1 MKRSVPLAHR
11 AILLTWVNL
20 LLRFAGTVFGV
31 YLSRQIGEQGL
42 GLLQL
47 TMSVGSLA
55 MIAGIGG
62 IRTAAMYLTAEELGR
77 KCRRGLRWV
86 LSGCLRYSLVCSVTV
101 GGLLWVFAPA
111 ISKNWIGNTDIIG
124 ALRLFSCFLP
134 ITCLCAVLTGY
145 FTGEN
150 RIGVLAAVE
159 IGEQIFSM
167 GVTVA
172 CLALWAGSDPGRA
185 CRSVILGSAMGSLLT
200 LSLLGLLYRLERNEV
215 GAPVPMGRRILRSA
229 LPLAIAD
236 TCKGGLSTLE
246 NLVVPKRL
254 ALAVSDPIGAF
265 GRVTGM
271 VFPVLMFPACI
282 LFGLSELLIPELARC
297 RCGGG
302 EKRISYLLHR
312 SLKLALLHGVCFGGL
327 LFLGAGALCL
337 RLYNNPEAGNLLR
350 LFAPL
355 APMLYCDAITDAMTK
370 GLGQQHMAV
379 RFNILTNILDVIG
392 LYFLLP
398 VWGLKGYFI
407 SFFLTHALNFYLSLR
422 HLLRITGE
430 SLSAYI
436 PVWTLTCA
444 IASAWLCGKVPAPI
458 LSCASFVPVFFSSL
472 YLTGVLKGEDI
483 RWLRRLAK
491 AK

>member
-1 MKRSVPLAHR
+1 M
-11 AILLTWVNL
+11 LLTGVNL

-31 YLSRQIGEQGL
+31 YLSRRIGEQGL

-77 KCRRGLRWV
+77 RGRRGVNRV
-86 LSGCLRYSLVCSVTV
+86 LSGCLGYSLVCSAAV

-111 ISKNWIGNTDIIG
+111 IARNWIGNTGIIG

-134 ITCLCAVLTGY
+134 ITCLCALLTGY

-167 GVTVA
+167 GVTVL
-172 CLALWAGSDPGRA
+172 CLALWAGSDPERA
-185 CRSVILGSAMGSLLT
+185 CRSVIFGSAMGSLLT
-200 LSLLGLLYRLERNEV
+200 LSLLGLLYRRERN
-215 GAPVPMGRRILRSA
+215 PVDASIPIGRRILRAA

-246 NLVVPKRL
+246 NLMVPKRL
-254 ALAVSDPIGAF
+254 ALATADPLGAF

-297 RCGGG
+297 HCGGG
-302 EKRISYLLHR
+302 EKRIAYLLHR
-312 SLKLALLHGVCFGGL
+312 SLKLSLLYGVCFGGL
-327 LFLGAGALCL
+327 LFLGGNALCL
-337 RLYNNPEAGNLLR
+337 RLYSNPEAGNLLR

-398 VWGLKGYFI
+398 VWGLKGYFV
-407 SFFLTHALNFYLSLR
+407 SFFLTHALNFFLSLR
-422 HLLRITGE
+422 HLLRITKQ
-430 SLSAYI
+430 SLCAYI
-436 PVWTLTCA
+436 PLWTLTCA
-444 IASAWLCGKVPAPI
+444 IASVWLCGKVPEPI
-458 LSCASFVPVFFSSL
+458 LSCAAFVPVFFSSL
-472 YLTGVLKGEDI
+472 YLTGVLKGEDL
-483 RWLRRLAK
+483 RWLRRFTQAK
-491 AK
+491 

>member
-1 MKRSVPLAHR
+1 M
-11 AILLTWVNL
+11 LLTGVNL

-31 YLSRQIGEQGL
+31 YLSRRIGEQGL

-77 KCRRGLRWV
+77 RSRRGVSRV
-86 LSGCLRYSLVCSVTV
+86 LSGCLRYSLVCSAAI

-111 ISKNWIGNTDIIG
+111 IARNWIGNTGIIG

-134 ITCLCAVLTGY
+134 ITCLCALLTGY

-167 GVTVA
+167 GVTVL
-172 CLALWAGSDPGRA
+172 CLALWAGSDPERA
-185 CRSVILGSAMGSLLT
+185 CRSVIFGSAMGSLLT
-200 LSLLGLLYRLERNEV
+200 LGLLGLLYRRERN
-215 GAPVPMGRRILRSA
+215 PVDASIPIGRRILRAA

-246 NLVVPKRL
+246 NLMVPKRL
-254 ALAVSDPIGAF
+254 ALATADPLGAF

-297 RCGGG
+297 SAAGSKRRIQYLVRRGLWSAMLYGTFFCGLVF
-302 EKRISYLLHR
+302 LL
-312 SLKLALLHGVCFGGL
+312 AEP
-327 LFLGAGALCL
+327 LCV
-337 RLYNNPEAGNLLR
+337 RLYHNPEAGQSLR
-350 LFAPL
+350 WYALMIPF
-355 APMLYCDAITDAMTK
+355 LYCDAITDAMTK
-370 GLGQQHMAV
+370 GLGQQRVCV
-379 RFNILTNILDVIG
+379 RYNILTSFLDVVF
-392 LYFLLP
+392 LFLLLP
-398 VWGLKGYFI
+398 VYGMKGYFF
-407 SFFLTHALNFYLSLR
+407 SFLVTHLLNFFLSMRRLCI
-422 HLLRITGE
+422 ITGFHVPF
-430 SLSAYI
+430 A
-436 PVWTLTCA
+436 
-444 IASAWLCGKVPAPI
+444 VPALTVSAGLLAAWGAKMLCLPLAYVPLFFLLLNLFGI
-458 LSCASFVPVFFSSL
+458 LR
-472 YLTGVLKGEDI
+472 GEDV
-483 RWLRRLAK
+483 RWLRQLIRG
-491 AK
+491 